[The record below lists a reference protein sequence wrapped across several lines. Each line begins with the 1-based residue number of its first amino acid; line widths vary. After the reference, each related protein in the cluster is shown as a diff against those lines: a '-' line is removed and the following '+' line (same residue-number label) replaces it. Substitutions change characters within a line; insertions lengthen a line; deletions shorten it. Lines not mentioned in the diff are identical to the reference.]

1 VLVTYDG
8 RCFGC
13 GPDNDEGLQMR
24 FEPTDEG
31 SVCEFEVPAR
41 YQSWRGMIHG
51 GLIALMLDEA
61 VGWAGWHAGHPG
73 LTGRLEVRYRAPLAI
88 GERVRVA
95 GRVERIRRTLVY
107 ASAFI
112 DRSADGA
119 RIADAS
125 ATLMAVPT
133 ELTAPRSPRA

>member
-1 VLVTYDG
+1 MVVTYDG

-24 FEPTDEG
+24 FEPTGEG

-73 LTGRLEVRYRAPLAI
+73 LTGRLEVRYRVPLAI

-112 DRSADGA
+112 DRIVDGA

-125 ATLMAVPT
+125 ATLIAVPT